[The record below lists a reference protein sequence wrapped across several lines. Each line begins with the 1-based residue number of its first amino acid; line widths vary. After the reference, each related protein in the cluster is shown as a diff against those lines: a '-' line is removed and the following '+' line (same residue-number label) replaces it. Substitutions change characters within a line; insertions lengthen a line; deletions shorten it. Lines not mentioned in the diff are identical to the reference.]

1 MRWKTGAGIV
11 VLMLLLW
18 GLTGPHFMMSP
29 DKSTYSPGEEPKLT
43 IRNVGLTPVY
53 FGQGYLIYRW
63 ENGSWVGVRTPFI
76 FIDML
81 YDLPPFH
88 SWRQGVTLKYLPEN
102 ESPGEPRPYPDL
114 PPGRYRLVKEICG
127 PFAGCRN
134 ASVEFEIK
142 G

>member
-18 GLTGPHFMMSP
+18 GLTGPHFMMSL
-29 DKSTYSPGEEPKLT
+29 DKSTYSPGEEPELT

-53 FGQGYLIYRW
+53 FGQGYLLYRW

-76 FIDML
+76 FIARR
-81 YDLPPFH
+81 YYLPPFQ
-88 SWRQGVTLKYLPEN
+88 SWRQSVALKYLPEN
-102 ESPGEPRPYPDL
+102 ESPGEPIPYPDL

-127 PFAGCRN
+127 PLVGCRK
-134 ASVEFEIK
+134 ASVEFEVK